1 MTSRSFA
8 SRWLTAGV
16 SAAMLASVVVG
27 QALPAAAD
35 KKAPP
40 TPAAAKSKAWTL
52 PRLADGHPDLQGV
65 WTNATLTPL
74 ERAPQF
80 GNKLSL
86 TDEEAAKAE
95 AQAKGLYQDVRSTNA
110 EQDRDHAYNS
120 LFFDRGQNYARVDGQ
135 IRTSLV
141 VDPPDG
147 RIPRIAGGG
156 RGGRR
161 GGAAPNA
168 APAAAEEGAA
178 RGVGIGRFDSVKDRP
193 LGERCLLG
201 FGSTSGP
208 PMMPVLYNNNYQI
221 VQTKETIMILV
232 EMVHDVR
239 VIRMD
244 SQHLPKNMTKWLGDS
259 VGHWEGDTL
268 VVDTTNFTNKTHYQ
282 GATPDLHVVERF
294 KRVDEHT
301 VLYRFTVEDP
311 NVFSKPWTAE
321 YPFLSTKDSI
331 YEYACHE
338 GNYAMPDI
346 LGGAR
351 KDDAAAATKRDS
363 PK

>member
-1 MTSRSFA
+1 M
-8 SRWLTAGV
+8 
-16 SAAMLASVVVG
+16 AAYAVAQSPS
-27 QALPAAAD
+27 PAAREKNA
-35 KKAPP
+35 
-40 TPAAAKSKAWTL
+40 PAAKAKTWTV
-52 PRLADGHPDLQGV
+52 PRLPDGHPDLQGV

-80 GNKLSL
+80 ADKPTL
-86 TDEEAAKAE
+86 TEEEAAKAE
-95 AQAKGLYQDVRSTNA
+95 AAAKGIYEDVRSDNA
-110 EQDRDHAYNS
+110 ERDRDHAYNS
-120 LFFDRGQNYARVDGQ
+120 LFFDRGQNFERIDGQ

-141 VDPPDG
+141 IDPPDG
-147 RIPRIAGGG
+147 HVPRIAGGG

-161 GGAAPNA
+161 GNAALAAAPD
-168 APAAAEEGAA
+168 AAEEGAA
-178 RGVGIGRFDSVKDRP
+178 RGAQIGRFDSVKDRP

-221 VQTKETIMILV
+221 VQTKDTIMILV

-244 SQHLPKNMTKWLGDS
+244 GSPHLPATVTKWLGDS
-259 VGHWEGDTL
+259 IGHWEGDTL
-268 VVDTTNFTNKTHYQ
+268 VVDTTNFTTKTHYQ
-282 GATPDLHVVERF
+282 GTGPELHVIERF
-294 KRVDEHT
+294 RRTDDHT
-301 VLYRFTVEDP
+301 ILYRFTVDDP
-311 NVFSKPWTAE
+311 KVFSKQWTAE
-321 YPFLSTKDSI
+321 YPFLATRDNI

-351 KDDAAAATKRDS
+351 KDDEAAKKGSTK
-363 PK
+363 